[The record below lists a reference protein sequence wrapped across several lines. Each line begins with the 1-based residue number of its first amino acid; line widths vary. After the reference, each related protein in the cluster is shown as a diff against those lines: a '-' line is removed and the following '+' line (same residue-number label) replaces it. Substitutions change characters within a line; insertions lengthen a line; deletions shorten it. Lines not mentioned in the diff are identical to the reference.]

1 MKLVK
6 NNNEEQKTK
15 IVSDKDAEE
24 AFKTILKW
32 IGEDPERE
40 GLLETPK
47 RVVKAF
53 KEYFKGYREDPNL
66 VLDKTFG
73 DVEGYDD
80 MVVQKNISVQSHCE
94 HHMAPIIGKAHV
106 AYIPRDRVV
115 GLSKLARVV
124 EVFSKRLQTQERL
137 TMQIAN
143 TLMKSLDA
151 KGVAVTI
158 DSTHQCMT
166 MRGIKK
172 EQASTVTNYYLGQF
186 KEDLSYQN
194 RYLRF
199 ISTKKIKVSD
209 QFKAL
214 ILNQEGEKFTREVK
228 SIDKSFLKHGDV
240 TIKVDYSDLNFKDGM
255 ILKNGG
261 RLVKEFPHI
270 PGIDFS
276 GTVLESE
283 NSKFKSGDEVIL
295 TGFRVGEIFYGG
307 YSQIAKVNGDFLVKK
322 PNNLTTKQAMILG
335 TAGFTSL
342 MAAFAIKAREEIL
355 LGEKVK
361 NVLVTGASGGVGSIA
376 VMILNK
382 MGYEVTA
389 VSGKESK
396 ADYLKSLGAKNVIN
410 RAEFD
415 KDPKLID
422 KGLWDGVV
430 DTVGGKI
437 LANAIVQTNSNGI
450 IAVCGN
456 ASTNELNTNVIPFM
470 LRGIKLWGMDSANC
484 SIRRREFI
492 WGEAS
497 KLIDFD
503 LLENS
508 IQTVNLEELIE
519 TYPKILKGEISG
531 RVLVDLNK

>member
-1 MKLVK
+1 M
-6 NNNEEQKTK
+6 
-15 IVSDKDAEE
+15 
-24 AFKTILKW
+24 
-32 IGEDPERE
+32 
-40 GLLETPK
+40 
-47 RVVKAF
+47 
-53 KEYFKGYREDPNL
+53 
-66 VLDKTFG
+66 
-73 DVEGYDD
+73 
-80 MVVQKNISVQSHCE
+80 
-94 HHMAPIIGKAHV
+94 
-106 AYIPRDRVV
+106 
-115 GLSKLARVV
+115 
-124 EVFSKRLQTQERL
+124 
-137 TMQIAN
+137 
-143 TLMKSLDA
+143 
-151 KGVAVTI
+151 
-158 DSTHQCMT
+158 
-166 MRGIKK
+166 
-172 EQASTVTNYYLGQF
+172 
-186 KEDLSYQN
+186 
-194 RYLRF
+194 
-199 ISTKKIKVSD
+199 SD
-209 QFKAL
+209 QFKAI
-214 ILNQEGEKFTREVK
+214 ILNQEGDKFTREVK

-307 YSQIAKVNGDFLVKK
+307 YSQVAKVNGDFLVKK
-322 PNNLTTKQAMILG
+322 PKDLTTKQAMILG

-361 NVLVTGASGGVGSIA
+361 NVLVTGASGGVGSVA

-382 MGYEVTA
+382 MGYDVTA
-389 VSGKESK
+389 VSGKSSK
-396 ADYLKSLGAKNVIN
+396 SDYLKSLGAKNVIN

-437 LANAIVQTNSNGI
+437 LANAIVQTNPTGI

-508 IQTVNLEELIE
+508 IQTVGLEELIE
-519 TYPKILKGEISG
+519 IFPKILKGEISG
-531 RVLVDLNK
+531 RILVDLNK